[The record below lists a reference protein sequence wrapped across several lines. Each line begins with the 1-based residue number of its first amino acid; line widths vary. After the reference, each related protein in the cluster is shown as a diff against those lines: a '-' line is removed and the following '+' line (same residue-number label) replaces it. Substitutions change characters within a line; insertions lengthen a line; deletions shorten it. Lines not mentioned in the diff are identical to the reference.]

1 MPRRIISR
9 DVPDESDEE
18 ENWFGNAD
26 PKPAEKSSY
35 TGNMAIP
42 LDIDPTLQFDFGP
55 TPEQAIENVRS
66 LPTSVHHGKVW
77 QAEPHYNITF
87 IHWV

>member
-1 MPRRIISR
+1 MPRRMNYR

-26 PKPAEKSSY
+26 PKPTERSNSNY
-35 TGNMAIP
+35 TGNTTIA
-42 LDIDPTLQFDFGP
+42 LDINPIYQYDFGP

-66 LPTSVHHGKVW
+66 LPRSVSHGKVS
-77 QAEPHYNITF
+77 
-87 IHWV
+87 